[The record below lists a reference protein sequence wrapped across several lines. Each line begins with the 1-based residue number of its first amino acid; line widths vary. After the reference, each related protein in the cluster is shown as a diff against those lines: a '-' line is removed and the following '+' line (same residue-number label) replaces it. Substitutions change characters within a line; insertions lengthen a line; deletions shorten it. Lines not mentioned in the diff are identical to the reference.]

1 MTRRRPVLA
10 ALVGLLLFLAHP
22 VQAGMADRAGAT
34 FGLMTADFARAFEP
48 IEAVVVS
55 VEGPEIFL
63 DVNES
68 NGGSCN
74 GSNVG
79 R

>member
-1 MTRRRPVLA
+1 
-10 ALVGLLLFLAHP
+10 
-22 VQAGMADRAGAT
+22 MADRAGAT
-34 FGLMTADFARAFEP
+34 FGLMTSDFARAFEP
-48 IEAVVVS
+48 MEGVVVS

-68 NGGSCN
+68 NTHAIGWSR
-74 GSNVG
+74 V

>member
-1 MTRRRPVLA
+1 
-10 ALVGLLLFLAHP
+10 
-22 VQAGMADRAGAT
+22 MADRAGAT

-48 IEAVVVS
+48 IEGVVVS

-68 NGGSCN
+68 NGAVLGQEYAIFRK
-74 GSNVG
+74 GEPFAHPITG
-79 R
+79 